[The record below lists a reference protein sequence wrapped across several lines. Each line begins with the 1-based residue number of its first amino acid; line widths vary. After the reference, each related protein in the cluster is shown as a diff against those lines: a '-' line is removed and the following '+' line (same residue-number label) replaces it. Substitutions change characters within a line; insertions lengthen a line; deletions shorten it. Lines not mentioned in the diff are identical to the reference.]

1 MVAGIK
7 KELIN
12 KKNNMKEKKIYII
25 EDDAD
30 LLYSLE
36 SEFAADDFEVET
48 SYGDEEPEELLDNIR
63 EFEPEYI
70 IIDLILPK
78 TDGFEL
84 IKRIKSDDNFGQKQI
99 FVFTDLSDED
109 SRIRSLDLGADYI
122 FFKEE
127 FDTFEFSE
135 KVKKIINNQTK
146 TSRHGD
152 GEDEEDGDDYN
163 E

>member
-1 MVAGIK
+1 MT
-7 KELIN
+7 
-12 KKNNMKEKKIYII
+12 EKRLYII

-36 SEFAADDFEVET
+36 SEFVADDFEVET
-48 SYGDEEPEELLDNIR
+48 SCGDEEPEELLDNLR
-63 EFEPEYI
+63 EFEPDYI

-84 IKRIKSDDNFGQKQI
+84 IRRIKSDDSLGAKQI

-109 SRIRSLDLGADYI
+109 SRIRSLELGADYI

-135 KVKKIINNQTK
+135 KVKKIIANQDKTVRNN
-146 TSRHGD
+146 SN
-152 GEDEEDGDDYN
+152 DESNDDEGY
-163 E
+163 EE